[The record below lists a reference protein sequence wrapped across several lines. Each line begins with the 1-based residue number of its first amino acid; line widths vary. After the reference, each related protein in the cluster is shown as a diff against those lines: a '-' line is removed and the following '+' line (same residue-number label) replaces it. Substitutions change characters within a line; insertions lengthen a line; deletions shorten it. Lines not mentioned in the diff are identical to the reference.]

1 MKAPSNCYGVSTEI
15 HRVTNTPDLASR
27 AAAYGVEYAVVD
39 GTNPTEV
46 YEAMQVAMEHARSG
60 KGPYL
65 VEAKVYRY
73 QGHYC
78 GDPAVYRPKEYM
90 EEALKKDGIML
101 LGERLMKLGATQEEL
116 DAVKAEAE
124 AEMDEAVKFAD
135 ESPYPDPATVLEALH
150 EEMLRDDKMFI
161 MGEDMAVMGN
171 VFAIT
176 RGFLDEFGPN
186 RVIDTPISEEGFVGM
201 AVGAAMRGMHP
212 VVELM
217 YDDFATECADPLFN
231 QAAKIRYMTGGQCS
245 VPMVLRAPMG
255 AGRRNAGQHS
265 QSLENFFCHFPGL
278 KVVAPCSAED
288 AKGLLKTAIRDEDP
302 VIFLEHK
309 LLYAHKE
316 EIPEGEYTIPLG
328 QAKVK
333 REGKD
338 LTIISWSREVNFA
351 LEAAKTLEQ
360 EGIDVEVLDL
370 RSLVPLDWDA
380 IKASISKTH
389 NAIIVSEE
397 VKRGSFA
404 GELSAEISEELF
416 DELDAPV
423 ERVCG
428 LNICSPFS
436 PVLEDEN
443 FPHPAD
449 IVAAVKRVLN
459 K

>member
-1 MKAPSNCYGVSTEI
+1 MSKKITVSKAIG
-15 HRVTNTPDLASR
+15 
-27 AAAYGVEYAVVD
+27 
-39 GTNPTEV
+39 
-46 YEAMQVAMEHARSG
+46 
-60 KGPYL
+60 
-65 VEAKVYRY
+65 
-73 QGHYC
+73 
-78 GDPAVYRPKEYM
+78 
-90 EEALKKDGIML
+90 
-101 LGERLMKLGATQEEL
+101 
-116 DAVKAEAE
+116 
-124 AEMDEAVKFAD
+124 
-135 ESPYPDPATVLEALH
+135 EALH

-278 KVVAPCSAED
+278 KVVAP
-288 AKGLLKTAIRDEDP
+288 
-302 VIFLEHK
+302 
-309 LLYAHKE
+309 
-316 EIPEGEYTIPLG
+316 EYTIPLG

>member
-1 MKAPSNCYGVSTEI
+1 MSKKITVSKAIG
-15 HRVTNTPDLASR
+15 
-27 AAAYGVEYAVVD
+27 
-39 GTNPTEV
+39 
-46 YEAMQVAMEHARSG
+46 
-60 KGPYL
+60 
-65 VEAKVYRY
+65 
-73 QGHYC
+73 
-78 GDPAVYRPKEYM
+78 
-90 EEALKKDGIML
+90 
-101 LGERLMKLGATQEEL
+101 
-116 DAVKAEAE
+116 
-124 AEMDEAVKFAD
+124 
-135 ESPYPDPATVLEALH
+135 EALH

-176 RGFLDEFGPN
+176 KGFLEEFGPN

-231 QAAKIRYMTGGQCS
+231 QAAKMRYMTGGQCS
-245 VPMVLRAPMG
+245 VPMVRRAPRG
-255 AGRRNAGQHS
+255 SGRRNAGQHS

-288 AKGLLKTAIRDEDP
+288 AKGLLKTAIRHEDP
-302 VIFLEHK
+302 VVFLEHK

-328 QAKVK
+328 KAAVK

-338 LTIISWSREVNFA
+338 LTIITWSREVNFS
-351 LEAAKTLEQ
+351 LEAAETLAQ

-370 RSLVPLDWDA
+370 RTLVPLDWEA
-380 IKASISKTH
+380 IKASVSKTH
-389 NAIIVSEE
+389 RAIIVSEE
-397 VKRGSFA
+397 VKRGSYA
-404 GELSAEISEELF
+404 GEISAQIAEGLL

-428 LNICSPFS
+428 LNIVSPFS
-436 PVLEDEN
+436 PVLEDQN

>member
-1 MKAPSNCYGVSTEI
+1 MSKKITVSKAIG
-15 HRVTNTPDLASR
+15 
-27 AAAYGVEYAVVD
+27 
-39 GTNPTEV
+39 
-46 YEAMQVAMEHARSG
+46 
-60 KGPYL
+60 
-65 VEAKVYRY
+65 
-73 QGHYC
+73 
-78 GDPAVYRPKEYM
+78 
-90 EEALKKDGIML
+90 
-101 LGERLMKLGATQEEL
+101 
-116 DAVKAEAE
+116 
-124 AEMDEAVKFAD
+124 
-135 ESPYPDPATVLEALH
+135 EALH

-176 RGFLDEFGPN
+176 RGFLEEFGPK

-201 AVGAAMRGMHP
+201 AVGAAMRGMRP

-255 AGRRNAGQHS
+255 SGRRNAGQHS

-288 AKGLLKTAIRDEDP
+288 AKGLLKTAIRDDDP
-302 VIFLEHK
+302 VVFLEHK
-309 LLYAHKE
+309 LLYARKE

-328 QAKVK
+328 KASVK

-338 LTIISWSREVNFA
+338 LTIISWSREVNFSM
-351 LEAAKTLEQ
+351 EAAEALSK
-360 EGIDVEVLDL
+360 EGIDAEVLDL

-380 IKASISKTH
+380 IRASVSKTH
-389 NAIIVSEE
+389 YVVIVSEE
-397 VKRGSFA
+397 VKRGSYA
-404 GELSAEISEELF
+404 GELSAQIAEELF

-436 PVLEDEN
+436 PVLEDKN
-443 FPHPAD
+443 FPHPEN
-449 IVAAVKRVLN
+449 IVQAVKHVLN

>member
-1 MKAPSNCYGVSTEI
+1 MSKKITVSKAIG
-15 HRVTNTPDLASR
+15 
-27 AAAYGVEYAVVD
+27 
-39 GTNPTEV
+39 
-46 YEAMQVAMEHARSG
+46 
-60 KGPYL
+60 
-65 VEAKVYRY
+65 
-73 QGHYC
+73 
-78 GDPAVYRPKEYM
+78 
-90 EEALKKDGIML
+90 
-101 LGERLMKLGATQEEL
+101 
-116 DAVKAEAE
+116 
-124 AEMDEAVKFAD
+124 
-135 ESPYPDPATVLEALH
+135 EALH

-176 RGFLDEFGPN
+176 RGFLEEFGPN

-201 AVGAAMRGMHP
+201 AVGAAMRGMRP

-255 AGRRNAGQHS
+255 SGRRNAGQHS

-288 AKGLLKTAIRDEDP
+288 AKGLLKAAIRDDDP
-302 VIFLEHK
+302 VVFLEHK
-309 LLYAHKE
+309 LLYARKE

-328 QAKVK
+328 KASVK

-338 LTIISWSREVNFA
+338 LTIISWSREVNFSM
-351 LEAAKTLEQ
+351 EAAEALSK
-360 EGIDVEVLDL
+360 EGIDAEVLDL

-380 IKASISKTH
+380 IRASVSKTH
-389 NAIIVSEE
+389 YVVIVSEE
-397 VKRGSFA
+397 VKRGSYA
-404 GELSAEISEELF
+404 GELSAQIAEELF

-436 PVLEDEN
+436 PVLEDKN
-443 FPHPAD
+443 FPHPEN
-449 IVAAVKRVLN
+449 IVQAVKHVLN

>member
-1 MKAPSNCYGVSTEI
+1 MSKKITVSKAIG
-15 HRVTNTPDLASR
+15 
-27 AAAYGVEYAVVD
+27 
-39 GTNPTEV
+39 
-46 YEAMQVAMEHARSG
+46 
-60 KGPYL
+60 
-65 VEAKVYRY
+65 
-73 QGHYC
+73 
-78 GDPAVYRPKEYM
+78 
-90 EEALKKDGIML
+90 
-101 LGERLMKLGATQEEL
+101 
-116 DAVKAEAE
+116 
-124 AEMDEAVKFAD
+124 
-135 ESPYPDPATVLEALH
+135 EALH

-176 RGFLDEFGPN
+176 RGFLEEFGPN

-201 AVGAAMRGMHP
+201 AVGAAMRGMRP

-255 AGRRNAGQHS
+255 SGRRNAGQHS

-288 AKGLLKTAIRDEDP
+288 AKGLLKTAIRDDDP
-302 VIFLEHK
+302 VVFLEHK
-309 LLYAHKE
+309 LLYARKE

-328 QAKVK
+328 KASVK
-333 REGKD
+333 RQGKD
-338 LTIISWSREVNFA
+338 LTIISWSREVNFSM
-351 LEAAKTLEQ
+351 EAAEALSK
-360 EGIDVEVLDL
+360 EGIDAEVLDL

-380 IKASISKTH
+380 IRASVSKTH
-389 NAIIVSEE
+389 YVVIVSEE
-397 VKRGSFA
+397 VKRGSYA
-404 GELSAEISEELF
+404 GELSAQIAEELF

-436 PVLEDEN
+436 PVLEDKN
-443 FPHPAD
+443 FPHPEN
-449 IVAAVKRVLN
+449 IVQAVKHVLN